1 MGPHL
6 VQKKGRARARP
17 KSSEKQRGKWR
28 VSPRKL
34 GYWLRTSADASRDP
48 ASAQIKQ
55 PPGGW
60 QWNRF
65 DAAHQDHEVLE
76 VIVAAHE
83 IFVSK
88 DGIAN
93 IELRTLRA
101 PGEEPRAIAPI
112 GVAVIGTAGIQI
124 RLRKEAVALR
134 SAQQE
139 AEDFR

>member
-1 MGPHL
+1 MAG
-6 VQKKGRARARP
+6 VAAKTRAYGCATTPTRREPGERP
-17 KSSEKQRGKWR
+17 
-28 VSPRKL
+28 
-34 GYWLRTSADASRDP
+34 D
-48 ASAQIKQ
+48 KQ

-101 PGEEPRAIAPI
+101 AR
-112 GVAVIGTAGIQI
+112 
-124 RLRKEAVALR
+124 
-134 SAQQE
+134 
-139 AEDFR
+139 